1 MNESPMHRV
10 LILLIAFISGI
21 NGAVDAQSKIRWVSW
36 QEAQELSKK
45 EKKKIFVDIYTDW
58 CGWCKKMDK
67 TTLSDEK
74 VIEFINT
81 HYYAV
86 RFDAETKQEIDFR
99 GKTYG
104 YTRYG
109 SRGYHELATF
119 LLHGRM
125 SFPSLAFLD
134 EQFNLI
140 QAIPGYQEPRFFLMI
155 ATYFGE
161 NAHKNTPW
169 NRYMD
174 EFEQRH

>member
-1 MNESPMHRV
+1 MYKAAIYFCLTLTGMIFSVH
-10 LILLIAFISGI
+10 
-21 NGAVDAQSKIRWVSW
+21 AQSQIRWVTW
-36 QEAQELSKK
+36 EEVQELSKK

-74 VIEFINT
+74 VVEFINA

-86 RFDAETKQEIDFR
+86 RFDAEMKKEIAFK
-99 GKTYG
+99 GKSYG
-104 YTRYG
+104 YTKYG
-109 SRGYHELATF
+109 SRGYHELANH
-119 LLHGRM
+119 LLHGKM
-125 SFPSLAFLD
+125 SFPSLVFLD
-134 EQFNLI
+134 EHYNLI

-174 EFEQRH
+174 DFEKRH